1 MHIVRCVHIV
11 HIVHMVYVGLNT
23 QTALSVAVSH
33 LSGEKL
39 SLAFSHGVGGLCGKS
54 KFNGAPKLNGMGN

>member
-1 MHIVRCVHIV
+1 
-11 HIVHMVYVGLNT
+11 MVYVGLNT